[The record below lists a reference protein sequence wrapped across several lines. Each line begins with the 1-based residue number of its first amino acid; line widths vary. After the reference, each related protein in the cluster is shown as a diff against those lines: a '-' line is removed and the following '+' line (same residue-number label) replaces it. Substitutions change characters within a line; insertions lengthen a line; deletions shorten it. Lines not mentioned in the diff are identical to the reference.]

1 MVTRP
6 TIPGRVQALG
16 GENIPEEEARQGAEK
31 RIKKVFVEYGP

>member
-6 TIPGRVQALG
+6 TIPGRVQAL